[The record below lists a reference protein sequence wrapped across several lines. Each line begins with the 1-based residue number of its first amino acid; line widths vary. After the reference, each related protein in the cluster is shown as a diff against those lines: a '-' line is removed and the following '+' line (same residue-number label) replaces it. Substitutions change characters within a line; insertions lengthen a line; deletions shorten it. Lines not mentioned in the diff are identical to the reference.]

1 MVISLIATLASV
13 FAGVVMTLVGG
24 ARPTVLLP
32 LRSFAMAAL
41 LGSVLLHLLPDAIAG
56 AGGATLLAFVAGLV
70 LPNFLSS
77 LRAWRSPPPRR
88 HAHDH
93 LPDLGHRN
101 WVLLFGISGVLLHQ
115 MGDGLA
121 LGAFSS
127 GPHAGHVHWDLV
139 IGIAAHTVPLVAIV
153 TLPIQKRRTM
163 VVIAVAMVAASA
175 LGIFLAELGGLGFA
189 SSALP
194 WLNAAVAGLLL
205 HILAHDTPT
214 VTRTHALR
222 LTETIAVVVGF
233 ALPVVLSHSDHVSGA
248 LEAGA
253 HLAPEFID
261 VLRRQLLDIAPML
274 LLGVVA
280 AVIVTRLAPHTAI
293 RRLAS
298 GSALHDALAGAR
310 LGLTVPRCSCGALAT
325 ATSLQTRGAA
335 GAAVVSYLFI
345 VPELGLDTISLTVH
359 IFGWPIAVLRLALA
373 VLAAVIAGYVLGRRW
388 PVKQTPLTEA
398 PVVPST
404 WRNAVDEVTI
414 HSVPWLAAG
423 AVCAAFVALALD
435 GKTVSFTTQ
444 PQLQI
449 LAIVAIAIPSYIC
462 AAAATPLAG
471 TLVAHGLSP
480 GAALA
485 GLLIGAMANTATL
498 RFLRERFG
506 RGAILLTL
514 APVVIV
520 VGTAAIYVG
529 YSALGTDAASH
540 SVATYQ
546 NQATPAWFNYAALA
560 ALGLLILHSL
570 WRFGFSAWL
579 EPIVGNDHAHHHQH
593 GADEACSDGCH
604 HDEGDDAD
612 DTGGATPVSLV
623 RQDQRPH
630 DHKHDHDHHP
640 DHHGH
645 TH

>member
-1 MVISLIATLASV
+1 MVISLVATLASV
-13 FAGVVMTLVGG
+13 FAGVLMTLVGA

-41 LGSVLLHLLPDAIAG
+41 LASVLLHLLPDAIAG

-70 LPNFLSS
+70 LPNLFSA
-77 LRAWRSPPPRR
+77 LRAWRSPTPRR

-93 LPDLGHRN
+93 LPALGHRN
-101 WVLLFGISGVLLHQ
+101 LVLLFGISGVLLHQ

-153 TLPIQKRRTM
+153 TLPIQKRRNM
-163 VVIAVAMVAASA
+163 AVIALAMFAASA
-175 LGIFLAELGGLGFA
+175 LGITLAQLGGLGFA
-189 SSALP
+189 ASVLP

-233 ALPVVLSHSDHVSGA
+233 ALPVVLSHGDHESATPGA
-248 LEAGA
+248 Q
-253 HLAPEFID
+253 LAPEFID
-261 VLRRQLLDIAPML
+261 VLRNQLLDIAPML
-274 LLGVVA
+274 LLGVVG
-280 AVIVTRLAPHTAI
+280 AVIIIRWAPHTSV
-293 RRLAS
+293 RRLAT
-298 GSALHDALAGAR
+298 GSALRDAFAGAR
-310 LGLTVPRCSCGALAT
+310 LALTVPRCSCGVLAT
-325 ATSLQTRGAA
+325 ATSLHTRGAA
-335 GAAVVSYLFI
+335 GAAVVAYLFI
-345 VPELGLDTISLTVH
+345 VPELGLDTISLTAH
-359 IFGWPIAVLRLALA
+359 IFGWPIAVLRLA
-373 VLAAVIAGYVLGRRW
+373 VAAAAALLAGYVIGRRW
-388 PVKQTPLTEA
+388 PVKQTPLSEP
-398 PVVPST
+398 PVVKPT
-404 WRNAVDEVTI
+404 WRNAIEEVTI

-435 GKTVSFTTQ
+435 GKPVYFAAQ
-444 PQLQI
+444 PELQI
-449 LAIVAIAIPSYIC
+449 AAIVAIAIPSYIC

-471 TLVAHGLSP
+471 TLVAHGLTP

-485 GLLIGAMANTATL
+485 GLLIGAMANIASL
-498 RFLRERFG
+498 RFLRDRLERN
-506 RGAILLTL
+506 AILLAL
-514 APVVIV
+514 APPAIIV
-520 VGTAAIYVG
+520 GAAAMYVS
-529 YSALGTDAASH
+529 YSELGNAATSH
-540 SVATYQ
+540 SITTYI
-546 NQATPAWFNYAALA
+546 NQAAPTWLNYTALTALA
-560 ALGLLILHSL
+560 LLILHSL

-579 EPIVGNDHAHHHQH
+579 EPIVGNEHAHHHQH

-604 HDEGDDAD
+604 HDDDEHDNEPD
-612 DTGGATPVSLV
+612 DSPPPGPLVSTGGGHHGHH
-623 RQDQRPH
+623 H
-630 DHKHDHDHHP
+630 DH